1 MNILEVKSMNVTI
14 ELNGFMTSVI
24 GPTNS
29 GKTTLLKKL
38 CHILPNSDIFI
49 DGVSIKE
56 YDVTFLKNNVVVVF
70 DDNEFNSEYVSE
82 ELYFNLHDLGYRLDE
97 INKKIEAIASYFK
110 ITNLLDREIR
120 SLTMEERI
128 LIKILSY
135 LIIKPKVFAMDNL
148 FGYLDNKYVKSI
160 LKFIR
165 ENNITLINVTTYSS
179 DLLLGDNVVVMNNYK
194 SLMCTKV
201 SNVLDGNSILPYMG
215 IKLPFIIDLSHNLIL
230 YGLIDKLYFDER
242 KLVDKL
248 WK

>member
-1 MNILEVKSMNVTI
+1 MNILEVKSMNI
-14 ELNGFMTSVI
+14 ELELNGIITSVI

-38 CHILPNSDIFI
+38 CHILPNDDIYI

-70 DDNEFNSEYVSE
+70 DDNEYNSEYVSE
-82 ELYFNLHDLGYRLDE
+82 ELYFNLHSLGYRLDE
-97 INKKIEAIASYFK
+97 INKKIEAIANYFK
-110 ITNLLDREIR
+110 IDNLLDREIR
-120 SLTMEERI
+120 SLTMEERV

-135 LIIKPKVFAMDNL
+135 LIVKPKIFAMDNL
-148 FGYLDNKYVKSI
+148 LGYLDSKLIKLI
-160 LKFIR
+160 LKYIK
-165 ENNITLINVTTYSS
+165 ENNITLINVTTYSAH
-179 DLLLGDNVVVMNNYK
+179 LLFGENVVVMNNYK
-194 SLMCTKV
+194 ALMCTKV
-201 SNVLDGNSILPYMG
+201 SSVLEGNSILPYMG

-230 YGLIDKLYFDER
+230 YGLIDKLYFDDR

>member
-1 MNILEVKSMNVTI
+1 M
-14 ELNGFMTSVI
+14 
-24 GPTNS
+24 
-29 GKTTLLKKL
+29 
-38 CHILPNSDIFI
+38 
-49 DGVSIKE
+49 
-56 YDVTFLKNNVVVVF
+56 
-70 DDNEFNSEYVSE
+70 
-82 ELYFNLHDLGYRLDE
+82 HDLGYRLDE

>member
-1 MNILEVKSMNVTI
+1 MNLLEVKSMNI
-14 ELNGFMTSVI
+14 ELELNGIITTVI

-38 CHILPNSDIFI
+38 CHILPNEDIFI
-49 DGVSIKE
+49 DGVAIKE

-70 DDNEFNSEYVSE
+70 DDNEYNSEYVAE
-82 ELYFNLHDLGYRLDE
+82 ELYYNLHELGYRLDE
-97 INKKIEAIASYFK
+97 ITKKIEAIAEFFK
-110 ITNLLDREIR
+110 ITNLLDKEIR

-135 LIIKPKVFAMDNL
+135 LIIKPKIFAMDNL
-148 FGYLDNKYVKSI
+148 FGYLDRKTVKNI
-160 LKFIR
+160 LKYIKD
-165 ENNITLINVTTYSS
+165 NNITLINVTTYSV
-179 DLLLGDNVVVMNNYK
+179 DLLMGENVVVMNNYK
-194 SLMCTKV
+194 ALMCTKV
-201 SNVLDGNSILPYMG
+201 SSVLDGNSILPYMG

-230 YGLIDKLYFDER
+230 YGLIDKLYFDDR

>member
-1 MNILEVKSMNVTI
+1 MNLLEVKGMNVEI
-14 ELNGFMTSVI
+14 ELNGIMTSVI

-38 CHILPNSDIFI
+38 CHILPNDDIFI
-49 DGVSIKE
+49 DDVSIKE
-56 YDVTFLKNNVVVVF
+56 YDVTFLKNNIVVVF
-70 DDNEFNSEYVSE
+70 DDNEYNSEYVSE
-82 ELYFNLHDLGYRLDE
+82 ELYFNLHELGYRLDE
-97 INKKIEAIASYFK
+97 INKRIEDLANYFK
-110 ITNLLDREIR
+110 VTNLLDRDIH

-135 LIIKPKVFAMDNL
+135 LIIKPKILAMDNL
-148 FGYLDNKYVKSI
+148 FGYLDSKHVKNI
-160 LKFIR
+160 LKYIK

-179 DLLLGDNVVVMNNYK
+179 HILMGENVIVMNNYK
-194 SLMCTKV
+194 ALMCTKV
-201 SNVLDGNSILPYMG
+201 SSVLDGNSILPYMG

-230 YGLIDKLYFDER
+230 YGLIDKLYFDDR

>member
-1 MNILEVKSMNVTI
+1 MNILEVKSMDINI
-14 ELNGFMTSVI
+14 ELNGTITSVI

-38 CHILPNSDIFI
+38 CHILPNDDIFI

-56 YDVTFLKNNVVVVF
+56 YDVTFLKNNIVIVF
-70 DDNEFNSEYVSE
+70 DDNEYNSEYVSE
-82 ELYFNLHDLGYRLDE
+82 ELYFNLHELGYRLDE
-97 INKKIEAIASYFK
+97 INKKIDTIAQYFK
-110 ITNLLDREIR
+110 IGDLLDREIR

-135 LIIKPKVFAMDNL
+135 LIIKPKIVGLDNL
-148 FGYLDNKYVKSI
+148 FGYLGDKYVKSI
-160 LKFIR
+160 FKYIKD
-165 ENNITLINVTTYSS
+165 NNITLINVTTYSS
-179 DLLLGDNVVVMNNYK
+179 HLLLGDNVVVMNNYK
-194 SLMCTKV
+194 TLMCTEV
-201 SNVLDGNSILPYMG
+201 SSVLDGNSILPYMG

-230 YGLIDKLYFDER
+230 YGLIDKLYFDNR